1 LKIKWKTLLVCIAI
15 PLLVGGLAGFISK
28 NSMSS
33 FALLNQPWLSP
44 PGWLFPVVWTILY
57 ILMGIASFLI
67 LTSNA
72 PQESIDSAIKLYGLQ
87 LLFNFFWTIWFFNLH
102 LYFFS
107 FIWLIALWLLIIATT
122 LSFSRISK
130 LATYLMVPY
139 LLWVTF
145 AAYLNLSI
153 ALLN

>member
-44 PGWLFPVVWTILY
+44 PGWLFPIVWTILY

-72 PQESIDSAIKLYGLQ
+72 PQESIDSAMKLYGLQ
-87 LLFNFFWTIWFFNLH
+87 LIFNFFWTIWFFNLH